1 MSLGRAITHHH
12 VGVEKLDSAYEI
24 TALDKPEPISKC
36 YRINVVDSEPGHQ
49 SINTFNIQFQ
59 DDDPKILG
67 HNGLTDEVLL
77 AILIDR
83 AKCVANSL
91 ADFRHPEYGDYESLL
106 VQAMLIAKK
115 TILDWDGAR
124 KKQDEI
130 RGTGATR
137 E

>member
-24 TALDKPEPISKC
+24 TALDKPDPLSKC
-36 YRINVVDSEPGHQ
+36 YRVNALDSEPGHQ

-83 AKCVANSL
+83 QKCM
-91 ADFRHPEYGDYESLL
+91 DRECPRMTEGLL
-106 VQAMLIAKK
+106 MQAMLSMRH
-115 TILDWDGAR
+115 TILER
-124 KKQDEI
+124 HEK
-130 RGTGATR
+130 RN
-137 E
+137 

>member
-24 TALDKPEPISKC
+24 TALDKPSPLSKC

-77 AILIDR
+77 ASLIDR
-83 AKCVANSL
+83 ADC
-91 ADFRHPEYGDYESLL
+91 ADHAVHAVPSETKDFLRRAMFCLRHDILEQYN
-106 VQAMLIAKK
+106 AKGK
-115 TILDWDGAR
+115 
-124 KKQDEI
+124 
-130 RGTGATR
+130 
-137 E
+137 

>member
-12 VGVEKLDSAYEI
+12 VGVLELDSAYEI
-24 TALDKPEPISKC
+24 TALDNPQPLSKC
-36 YRINVVDSEPGHQ
+36 YRINAIDSEPGHQ

-83 AKCVANSL
+83 AQYAVRDAPSWL
-91 ADFRHPEYGDYESLL
+91 SLL
-106 VQAMLIAKK
+106 AAKTEDLLMQAMLSLRHA
-115 TILDWDGAR
+115 ILER
-124 KKQDEI
+124 HETSK
-130 RGTGATR
+130 
-137 E
+137 

>member
-12 VGVEKLDSAYEI
+12 VGVEELDIAYEI
-24 TALDKPEPISKC
+24 TALDKPEPMSKC
-36 YRINVVDSEPGHQ
+36 YRVNALASEPGHQ

-67 HNGLTDEVLL
+67 HNGLSDDVLL

-83 AKCVANSL
+83 AHCAQLVDVEEKLLGAMWEM
-91 ADFRHPEYGDYESLL
+91 RHATL
-106 VQAMLIAKK
+106 KK
-115 TILDWDGAR
+115 YQ
-124 KKQDEI
+124 KK
-130 RGTGATR
+130 R

>member
-12 VGVEKLDSAYEI
+12 VGVESLDSAYEI
-24 TALDKPEPISKC
+24 TALDKPAPLSKC
-36 YRINVVDSEPGHQ
+36 YRVNVLDSEPGHQ

-83 AKCVANSL
+83 AEYEDQLFPHNSTTRDKL
-91 ADFRHPEYGDYESLL
+91 VEAMISLRHAILERHD
-106 VQAMLIAKK
+106 AK
-115 TILDWDGAR
+115 G
-124 KKQDEI
+124 
-130 RGTGATR
+130 
-137 E
+137 

>member
-12 VGVEKLDSAYEI
+12 VGVEELDSAYEI
-24 TALDKPEPISKC
+24 TALDKPSPLSKC

-83 AKCVANSL
+83 TEHSRPV
-91 ADFRHPEYGDYESLL
+91 
-106 VQAMLIAKK
+106 
-115 TILDWDGAR
+115 
-124 KKQDEI
+124 
-130 RGTGATR
+130 GATKER
-137 E
+137 LGDWETQCRMLGAAMFCMRHAILERQETSN